1 MDRLSRLFVLRLKHL
16 AQRDRTRQ
24 AAASGLLVETLVDVD
39 GHLVRRFAPVFDLH
53 VLSGDPMRDSVWLK
67 RWELRRA
74 VLAGL
79 TTQAAL
85 PSVELSDSVQAVG
98 RSGSAELEIVSSPLS
113 GQAAYAVRLVGSTA
127 EPPPVPHM
135 LLALLLAR
143 AIGTAG
149 LSLRHVVDII
159 RRPAPMVMLEAPTV
173 GLITAMADFLE
184 LSALTPTGPFAS
196 ASGPIYRGRPDED
209 FAADEQRRKIVRFL
223 GHEYLGQGLRNS
235 SGLAAAF
242 AARLPVV
249 IVVEEGADVPKP
261 IRDDLDLDL
270 RLGAIDADLIASLLD
285 AIYGDEASDPDEGPA
300 NDDDLRLLTI
310 DDVVLALRPGRS
322 RATAWTALKQRAAFN
337 RPEDDD
343 VADDT
348 ASEPERDRNRKP
360 QRPEKPL
367 QRKAKPQK
375 QPDKTHGRL
384 TGLGIELVQPQDV
397 GETTDTKPLLTIET
411 MPGLGAARVWAL
423 DLKLDLD
430 DYRAG
435 SLDWSAMSTKLLL
448 SGPPGT
454 GKTTFARALCNTTQ
468 IPLLATSV
476 STWLQGRHL
485 NHVIDRMHQTFTEA
499 RSHAPAILFID
510 EIDGIGKRHDA
521 AMEHADYW
529 NTIVNKMLEL
539 LDGVSRSDGVIV
551 IGATNR
557 PEQIDAAITRS
568 GRLETHIH
576 IAMPDIPTLAAILA
590 HHLGEDL
597 QRLEREYLD
606 TKLDKEQPTASGDG
620 DNGTHG
626 TTGTNAQRR
635 SGTGDWT

>member
-16 AQRDRTRQ
+16 ARRDRIRQ
-24 AAASGLLVETLVDVD
+24 ATASGLLVETLVDVD
-39 GHLVRRFAPVFDLH
+39 GHLVRRFAAAFDLH
-53 VLSGDPMRDSVWLK
+53 ALSGDPERDGVLLK
-67 RWELRRA
+67 RWEQHRA

-79 TTQAAL
+79 TVQAVP
-85 PSVELSDSVQAVG
+85 PSVGLSDSVQAVG
-98 RSGSAELEIVSSPLS
+98 RSGSAEPAPETSPLG

-127 EPPPVPHM
+127 EPPPVTHM

-149 LSLRHVVDII
+149 LSLRHVVDIV

-173 GLITAMADFLE
+173 GFLTAMADFLE

-209 FAADEQRRKIVRFL
+209 FASDEQRRRIVRFL
-223 GHEYLGQGLRNS
+223 GHEYHGQGLHNS

-249 IVVEEGADVPKP
+249 IVVEEGADVPAP
-261 IRDDLDLDL
+261 LRDDLDLDL
-270 RLGAIDADLIASLLD
+270 RLGAVDADLVASLLD
-285 AIYGDEASDPDEGPA
+285 AIYGDEAGDPDDGTA
-300 NDDDLRLLTI
+300 SYDDLRLLTV

-322 RATAWTALKQRAAFN
+322 RATAWTALKQRAALN

-367 QRKAKPQK
+367 QRKARPQK

-397 GETTDTKPLLTIET
+397 GETTDTKPALAIET
-411 MPGLGAARVWAL
+411 MPGLGAAREWAL
-423 DLKLDLD
+423 DLKVDLD

-626 TTGTNAQRR
+626 TTGINAQRR

>member
-16 AQRDRTRQ
+16 ARRDRIRQ
-24 AAASGLLVETLVDVD
+24 ATASGLLVETLVDVD
-39 GHLVRRFAPVFDLH
+39 GHLVRRFAAAFDLH
-53 VLSGDPMRDSVWLK
+53 ALSGDPERDGVLLK
-67 RWELRRA
+67 RWEQHRA

-79 TTQAAL
+79 TVQAVP
-85 PSVELSDSVQAVG
+85 PSVGLSDSVQAVG
-98 RSGSAELEIVSSPLS
+98 RSGSAEPAPETSPLG

-159 RRPAPMVMLEAPTV
+159 RRPAPMVMLEALTV
-173 GLITAMADFLE
+173 GFLTAMADFLE

-223 GHEYLGQGLRNS
+223 GHEYHGQGLRNS

-270 RLGAIDADLIASLLD
+270 RLGAVDADLIASLLD

-300 NDDDLRLLTI
+300 NVDDLRLLTI

-322 RATAWTALKQRAAFN
+322 RATAWTALKQRAALN

-343 VADDT
+343 VGDDT
-348 ASEPERDRNRKP
+348 APESDRNRKP

-367 QRKAKPQK
+367 QRKTKPQK

-397 GETTDTKPLLTIET
+397 GETTDTKTLLTIET
-411 MPGLGAARVWAL
+411 MPGLGVAREWAL

-430 DYRAG
+430 DYRTG

-485 NHVIDRMHQTFTEA
+485 NHVIDRMHQTFAEA

-510 EIDGIGKRHDA
+510 EIDGIGQRHDA

-626 TTGTNAQRR
+626 TTGINAQRR